1 MSSESGSTG
10 SQSPT
15 PTAMASS
22 GKAARRRVS
31 RASHAEWTPPDDRSD
46 PLEILEAQNRTRLPD
61 LIPVRMGRMSESPFA
76 FLRGSA
82 AVMAADLATTPT
94 TGIEVQSCGDAHLL
108 NFGLFASPERTLLFD
123 VVDFDETGPAPFEWD
138 LKRLAVSSAVAAR
151 DNHLSDEAARKA
163 ACSATAS
170 YRKATAEFARLN
182 SLDVFYARVDKERA
196 ESLVKAWPR
205 RQEQEVLANARRRTA
220 TRALAKLTVIDE
232 NGLPRIVEQ
241 PPLVVRLPITDDAPG
256 VRGLIESYRRSL
268 RANVRNLLSRFHVV
282 DVARK
287 VVGVGSV
294 GTRCYVVLLL
304 DESGSPLFLQIK
316 QAEAS
321 ILEKY
326 WPPTE
331 RLEAGRRVVEGQQVM
346 QAASDIFLGWGADL
360 GGKDFYV
367 RQLWDM
373 KSSIDVNQLTAP
385 ALIDCA
391 VLCGWTLARAHAQSG
406 KAAEIA
412 GYLGSTTTF
421 DEAVADFA
429 MLYAVQVEQDHAK
442 LLAAIEGGQVEVQ
455 LGL

>member
-1 MSSESGSTG
+1 ME
-10 SQSPT
+10 Q
-15 PTAMASS
+15 S

-46 PLEILEAQNRTRLPD
+46 PLKILAAQNRTRLAD

-108 NFGLFASPERTLLFD
+108 NFGLFASPERNLLFD
-123 VVDFDETGPAPFEWD
+123 VIDFDETGAAPFEWD

-151 DNHLSDEAARKA
+151 DNHLSDEVARKA
-163 ACSATAS
+163 ASSAAAS
-170 YRKATAEFARLN
+170 YRKAMADFARLS
-182 SLDVFYARVDKERA
+182 SLDVFYAKVDEERA
-196 ESLVKAWPR
+196 ESLFKRSPR
-205 RQEQEVLANARRRTA
+205 RQEEEVLANARRRTA

-256 VRGLIESYRRSL
+256 VRRLIESYRRSL

-331 RLEAGRRVVEGQQVM
+331 HLEPGRRVVEGQQVM
-346 QAASDIFLGWGADL
+346 QAASDIFLGWGAEL
-360 GGKDFYV
+360 GGEDYYV

-373 KSSIDVNQLTAP
+373 KGSINVNQLTAP
-385 ALIDCA
+385 ALLDCA
-391 VLCGWTLARAHAQSG
+391 ILCGWTLARAHAQSG

-429 MLYAVQVEQDHAK
+429 MLYAVQVEQDHAQ
-442 LLAAIEGGQVEVQ
+442 LLAAIKGGQVEVQ